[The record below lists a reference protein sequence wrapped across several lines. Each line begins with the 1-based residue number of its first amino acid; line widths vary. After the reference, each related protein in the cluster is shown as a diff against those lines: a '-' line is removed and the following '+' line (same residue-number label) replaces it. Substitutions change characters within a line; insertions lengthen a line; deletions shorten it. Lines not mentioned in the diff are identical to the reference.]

1 MSPRRRFDRAPL
13 DSRSYREPLDGRIE
27 RYDARDDRYDVR
39 DDRYDVRD
47 DRYDVRD
54 DRYSRGYDLR
64 EARYDRHDRY
74 DRSFDRPTGPSELD
88 QDFAAMKRVWQ
99 MLRAGACLL
108 YTSPSPRDAT
118 LSRMPSSA

>member
-1 MSPRRRFDRAPL
+1 MAPRRRFDRAPL

-27 RYDARDDRYDVR
+27 RYDFREDRYDA
-39 DDRYDVRD
+39 RD

-54 DRYSRGYDLR
+54 DRYSRGYDPS

-99 MLRAGACLL
+99 MLRAGAV
-108 YTSPSPRDAT
+108 
-118 LSRMPSSA
+118 RMVGEIGRQY

>member
-1 MSPRRRFDRAPL
+1 MAPRRRFDRAPL

-27 RYDARDDRYDVR
+27 RYDFRDDRYDVR
-39 DDRYDVRD
+39 DDRYD
-47 DRYDVRD
+47 RYDVRD
-54 DRYSRGYDLR
+54 DRYSRVYDPG

-99 MLRAGACLL
+99 MLRAGAV
-108 YTSPSPRDAT
+108 
-118 LSRMPSSA
+118 RMVGEIGRQY